1 MRTLDYVSFTVHI
14 LTTQTFLNTYPF
26 RPSWDAEIVRF
37 FPFSMSLVQRSRNRN
52 YDSAHRCVFELFHL
66 DVFSVQS
73 ELRDLV
79 KVLSFLEACF
89 DLISSPSLS
98 IKIQIMGGKITD
110 NLGFKSPLRKVKIF
124 VLFPFP
130 FQILHKKLYIF
141 VFNLFWIS
149 CFTNHISI
157 KTKIFNKFYLISN

>member
-1 MRTLDYVSFTVHI
+1 MRTLDYFSFTVHI
-14 LTTQTFLNTYPF
+14 LTTQTFLNTAYPF
-26 RPSWDAEIVRF
+26 RPSWDAEIVWF

-89 DLISSPSLS
+89 DLILDSSLAM
-98 IKIQIMGGKITD
+98 KIQIMGRKITK
-110 NLGFKSPLRKVKIF
+110 NLGFKSPLRKVNN
-124 VLFPFP
+124 VCPF
-130 FQILHKKLYIF
+130 FF
-141 VFNLFWIS
+141 SF
-149 CFTNHISI
+149 
-157 KTKIFNKFYLISN
+157 SNSP